1 MDNKPHSP
9 NRWLLALGASA
20 VAAVS
25 LSTAN
30 AGAPVAA
37 KNPAPVDA
45 FDWKANTIAPVTN
58 PIFFEDPVIRSEVR
72 PIFVYHTIDK
82 SFITAGGHATLYALQ
97 IRYALTDR
105 LAFIATQDGH
115 FDIDSPGLD
124 VDGWMDLAAGFKYA
138 LIDDAA
144 NQFILTPGLTFHIPT
159 GDREIFQGRGGGE
172 FRPFVS
178 FAKGFGDLLK
188 YIRSGDTLFVYAVD
202 RLGRDAIDV
211 QTTVRNLLKQGIAV
225 HIHGLGLIAEGVGEL
240 ILAVLAQ
247 VASMEKARIIERT
260 AAGRATAQELL
271 AAGKLTQHGKA
282 SMGRP
287 LEADPATVRQWKQ
300 ANSASI
306 SVTAKHFDLSVS
318 TVKRYCPA
326 VSNGK
331 PTANE

>member
-1 MDNKPHSP
+1 MSRIAYYRVSTTDQSIESQ
-9 NRWLLALGASA
+9 RTALG
-20 VAAVS
+20 
-25 LSTAN
+25 
-30 AGAPVAA
+30 GP
-37 KNPAPVDA
+37 
-45 FDWKANTIAPVTN
+45 FDQEFKDEGISGGTIAAS
-58 PIFFEDPVIRSEVR
+58 R
-72 PIFVYHTIDK
+72 
-82 SFITAGGHATLYALQ
+82 
-97 IRYALTDR
+97 
-105 LAFIATQDGH
+105 
-115 FDIDSPGLD
+115 
-124 VDGWMDLAAGFKYA
+124 
-138 LIDDAA
+138 
-144 NQFILTPGLTFHIPT
+144 
-159 GDREIFQGRGGGE
+159 
-172 FRPFVS
+172 
-178 FAKGFGDLLK
+178 KGFGDLLK